1 MSADLMRHPSDSVSR
16 FLPIPLTR
24 TPEPPEKLVRIMAG
38 SVTLTGLALGVFVS
52 PWGYLL
58 TAFAGANILQSA
70 YTGFCPPE
78 STYRW
83 LTKTASPESRST
95 GGSSGDASTC

>member
-52 PWGYLL
+52 PWGY
-58 TAFAGANILQSA
+58 A
-70 YTGFCPPE
+70 Y
-78 STYRW
+78 R
-83 LTKTASPESRST
+83 LRRRQHSPERVHGILPPGKHLPLAHEDRVS
-95 GGSSGDASTC
+95 